1 MLNILLQAQEK
12 GAGGPN
18 MLLMMGLMFVV
29 IYFFMIRPQSKRQ
42 KEERKFREEIQKGL
56 KIVTTGGIHG
66 KIVELK
72 DSVLIIET
80 EGGNRLKIEKT
91 AISKELSAHHY
102 GPKKDE
108 KSKK

>member
-18 MLLMMGLMFVV
+18 MFLMMGLMFVV

-42 KEERKFREEIQKGL
+42 KAERKFREEIQKGL

-66 KIVELK
+66 KIAEIK
-72 DSVLIIET
+72 DSVLIIDT
-80 EGGNRLKIEKT
+80 EGGGRLKIEKS
-91 AISKELSAHHY
+91 AVSKELTAHHY
-102 GPKKDE
+102 GPKKEDTT
-108 KSKK
+108 KK